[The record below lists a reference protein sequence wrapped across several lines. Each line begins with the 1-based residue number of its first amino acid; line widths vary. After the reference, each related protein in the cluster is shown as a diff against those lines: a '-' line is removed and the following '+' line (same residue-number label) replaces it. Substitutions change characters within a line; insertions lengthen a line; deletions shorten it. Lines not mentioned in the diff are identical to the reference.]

1 MQELTTAPAP
11 VATVPDRMSSLEIAE
26 LTNKQHGHV
35 LRDIREMA
43 GTLALSKIGYCIDAG
58 SYVAANGQQY
68 ELLSLD
74 RDTCICL
81 LTGYDVAAR
90 MRVIQR
96 WQALEASKAPQS
108 AAELILML
116 AQQNVATEQRM
127 SALEQ
132 GHAEIKAQLT
142 TRNEDYYTIAGFAA
156 LHRKQVPMKLAA
168 TLGRKAS
175 KLSKDNDLPIST
187 TYDPRFGTV
196 NTYHK
201 AVLEQLLLP

>member
-26 LTNKQHGHV
+26 LTNKQHSNV
-35 LRDIREMA
+35 MRDIRNM
-43 GTLALSKIGYCIDAG
+43 TQALQDSKVNFVCDSG
-58 SYVAANGQQY
+58 SYVAATGQQY
-68 ELLSLD
+68 DLYELD

-132 GHAEIKAQLT
+132 GQAEIKAQLT

-175 KLSKDNDLPIST
+175 KLSKDNELPIST

>member
-1 MQELTTAPAP
+1 MQELITTPAP

-43 GTLALSKIGYCIDAG
+43 STLALSKIGYCIEAG
-58 SYVAANGQQY
+58 SYVATNGQQY

-116 AQQNVATEQRM
+116 AQRNVATEQRM

-132 GHAEIKAQLT
+132 GQAEIKAQLT

-168 TLGRKAS
+168 TLGRRAS

-201 AVLEQLLLP
+201 AILEQLLLP